1 MINKK
6 AVVFAGII
14 LVLFSCALAQA
25 QSYGK
30 GHFYIGGML
39 NLYNPREEL
48 DWLFPTEL
56 GYGMGPGITL
66 GLNLTSNISFP
77 DISADMITHL
87 AKDYWTFHD
96 CIVSNQ
102 LRIYNVMLGGKYK
115 FGHWRIE
122 PYLRGGVLFQDLRYQ
137 EKFNFSDPAFTDT
150 TITNFYWGF
159 APYIGGGVNYYI
171 SPKLYLAIE
180 TLYSSGTGSYKSAY
194 EDYHTIRLG
203 GNHINFTLGWLP
215 F

>member
-6 AVVFAGII
+6 AIVFAGII
-14 LVLFSCALAQA
+14 LALLFCTLAQA

-30 GHFYIGGML
+30 GHFYIGGLL
-39 NLYNPREEL
+39 NLYNPREEFII
-48 DWLFPTEL
+48 WTYPTPL

-87 AKDYWTFHD
+87 GKESGYGYFTYTEKR
-96 CIVSNQ
+96 
-102 LRIYNVMLGGKYK
+102 RIYNVMLGGKYK

-122 PYLRGGVLFQDLRYQ
+122 PYLRGGVLFQDIRRQ
-137 EKFNFSDPAFTDT
+137 EKYDFSDPTVADVTE
-150 TITNFYWGF
+150 TNFYWGF

-171 SPKLYLAIE
+171 SPKFYLAIE
-180 TLYSSGTGSYKSAY
+180 TLYSSGTGSSKSAY

-203 GNHINFTLGWLP
+203 GNHINFALGWLP